1 LLLILSIVNLTTLF
15 VYFFLSTVRKTKY
28 AKVAKAH
35 LKEICEWLSK
45 KDQSL
50 AILAAEHVP
59 HEDPSPE
66 APTKKRKAPLSED
79 APPKK
84 KSSGSRTT
92 NGDLTLG
99 DREEQAM
106 QTLFEFVEDKGGSR
120 EAVENFRCRVTRKPS
135 DGRYDTNYYNEQGRR
150 FRSMVEVGRYLNLM
164 VTPTRTAAGKSR
176 IGFKKRKATTRDI
189 DAEKKKLRKE
199 LDKLRRQ
206 HAKAT
211 KAFDD
216 FLTEDKESRYPVEDL
231 VLQEEEEFTSTK
243 KLTQLNCAAA
253 RTPDVDGFAGVPL
266 HCVPDVLM
274 AWDFLCTFSRVIS
287 LNPIGLDDFVHA
299 LTYKPPAQVGDGDA
313 FGSAPVYVA
322 EAHLGLLK
330 LLLADPSSDEWWWS
344 ILETFETENGIVD
357 VAEAVSKEDIDL
369 PLIRVDFAALLAET
383 EDPLITTSWIQS
395 LDAVRTLKAADTEAI
410 KNSIRTAI
418 NVVANKWVKAYLRKA
433 MKLGTTSGA
442 GFMKRAVIWLLDRVR
457 DARPDLFDRGVNKDA
472 VYQKRAKV
480 VEEVSQQMEKLS
492 NAALTVNDD
501 DLVSDAEE
509 SDDESDSDDED
520 ADEAPSS
527 NGVVVHEE
535 PGDRPAPSI
544 PNKPPPT
551 LVDLLLPPGKPFPQ
565 SELLNPCSWSQMAGA
580 AACRIVHRYKR
591 LRNEVDDSLRQFREF
606 PRLTVAERRQREA
619 ISTSRVLT
627 ECVVNDGDQDPS
639 ANAVKHLCAG
649 GNYLDLSMVERICI
663 LRILIEAAY
672 DTHRVYEVVDTN
684 YKQRTNAIKAL
695 DTEQRKAKREAKE
708 KAAAD
713 EAAARQDL
721 SLEAKRNFIEE
732 KREEIRKANEN
743 SQELTVEE
751 IDGLTD
757 EDILDF
763 DEDIKADYEALP
775 APESYKKAEVVGRV
789 AQIQEAAAFE
799 TELLSVFTM
808 DELLVREKQFLTSM
822 EEELSSLGGED
833 ALMNPTLDRDTSRSI
848 ERLRRDIIKARAAE
862 EKLPQDREVAIEAL
876 KDAIADGT
884 IKSLRSAIRNAKTS
898 KLFGPDYETNGVRA
912 LDVVRDAHME
922 LEEAKQLKKVADA
935 QKDLISKLNKCFI
948 RTEPLGQDRYR
959 NRFWQFEYGEKGHVW
974 VEVDYVIKEGE
985 SHPPHQPGF
994 LDLASDIKSVTIGA
1008 ADVEEDLRPSDD
1020 SETDDQFRLFSRR
1033 EYHASGVT
1041 ACLVKRHW
1049 GCHVNESSLR
1059 TVMKGLDSKGVR
1071 EDQLKKNLKE
1081 ALEDK
1086 AAPLD
1091 GPSEAPIEAA
1101 KEPTDAE
1108 QTAAAQ
1114 AAKEPTAAEQAA
1126 AEQIEEEKE
1135 EVGSGL
1141 QASGDEKAFADA
1153 KEAAEH
1159 TSSETIKMECVEGMS
1174 SSIGQRV
1181 RVRFLVDANK
1191 ENEVAR
1197 YEVGT
1202 ITGWKIRK
1210 DTVLVQPEGDEF
1222 EPSSKAVMTPVWRAW
1237 TDRGNETFLTG
1248 AEVLESISR
1257 YFSWS
1262 SKESNYFESD
1272 AAFLAYRNSSGRHC
1286 GRAAE
1291 AALAATPVKF
1301 AHHMVKREAELYQ
1314 RLKHLVFDNNWG
1326 GKNSARIMWTSS
1338 MKDYAFDFQ
1347 TVLEGLLTLEN
1358 AFFELLGGFPGENGD
1373 TPSAKELLDNPTT
1386 RCDIELETMDNS
1398 CSGLWNSRASRVVFL
1413 EITTS
1418 K

>member
-1 LLLILSIVNLTTLF
+1 
-15 VYFFLSTVRKTKY
+15 
-28 AKVAKAH
+28 VAKAH
-35 LKEICEWLSK
+35 LKEICEWLAK

-50 AILAAEHVP
+50 ATLAAQHVP
-59 HEDPSPE
+59 QEDPSSE
-66 APTKKRKAPLSED
+66 APNKKRKQAASSED
-79 APPKK
+79 APAKK
-84 KSSGSRTT
+84 KSSGSRKN
-92 NGDLTLG
+92 NGDQTLG

-106 QTLFEFVEDKGGSR
+106 KVLFEFVEEKGGSR
-120 EAVENFRCRVTRKPS
+120 QAVENFRCRVTRKPS

-164 VTPTRTAAGKSR
+164 VTPTRTAAGKNR
-176 IGFKKRKATTRDI
+176 MGFKKRKATTREI

-206 HAKAT
+206 HTKAT

-231 VLQEEEEFTSTK
+231 VLQEEEEFTNTK
-243 KLTQLNCAAA
+243 TLTQLNCAAA
-253 RTPDVDGFAGVPL
+253 RTPDVDGFPGVPM

-274 AWDFLCTFSRVIS
+274 AWDFLCTFSRVVS
-287 LNPIGLDDFVHA
+287 VNPIGLDDFVYA

-313 FGSAPVYVA
+313 FGLAPVYVA
-322 EAHLGLLK
+322 EAHLGVLK
-330 LLLADPSSDEWWWS
+330 LLLADRSSDEWWWS
-344 ILETFETENGIVD
+344 TLETFETENGIID
-357 VAEAVSKEDIDL
+357 VAEAVSKEDSDL
-369 PLIRVDFAALLAET
+369 PLIRIDFAALLAVT

-418 NVVANKWVKAYLRKA
+418 NVVANKWVQAYLRKA
-433 MKLGTTSGA
+433 MKLGKTSGA
-442 GFMKRAVIWLLDRVR
+442 GFMKRAVVWLLDRMR
-457 DARPDLFDRGVNKDA
+457 DARPDLFDRGVSNDA
-472 VYQKRAKV
+472 VFQKRAKV
-480 VEEVSQQMEKLS
+480 VEEVSLQMEKLS

-520 ADEAPSS
+520 AQETPSN
-527 NGVVVHEE
+527 NGMVVQEE
-535 PGDRPAPSI
+535 PGDLPAPSI

-551 LVDLLLPPGKPFPQ
+551 LVDLLLPPGKPLPQ

-580 AACRIVHRYKR
+580 AVCRILHRYKR
-591 LRNEVDDSLRQFREF
+591 LRNEVDDSLRQFREL
-606 PRLTVAERRQREA
+606 PRLTVAERRLREA

-721 SLEAKRNFIEE
+721 SHEAKRNFIEE

-743 SQELTVEE
+743 SQELTAEE

-763 DEDIKADYEALP
+763 DEDIMADYEALP
-775 APESYKKAEVVGRV
+775 TPESYKKAEVVGRV

-799 TELLSVFTM
+799 TELLSVLTM
-808 DELLVREKQFLTSM
+808 DELLEREKQFLASM
-822 EEELSSLGGED
+822 EEELLSLGGED

-848 ERLRRDIIKARAAE
+848 ERLRRDIIKTRAAE
-862 EKLPQDREVAIEAL
+862 EKLPQDREVAIETL

-884 IKSLRSAIRNAKTS
+884 IKSLRSAIRNAKTA
-898 KLFGPDYETNGVRA
+898 KLFGPDYETNGVWA

-935 QKDLISKLNKCFI
+935 QKDLISKLNKCFT

-959 NRFWQFEYGEKGHVW
+959 NRFWQFESGEKGHVW
-974 VEVDYVIKEGE
+974 VEVGYVIKEGE
-985 SHPPHQPGF
+985 SHPPPQPGF
-994 LDLASDIKSVTIGA
+994 LDLASDIKRIAIGA
-1008 ADVEEDLRPSDD
+1008 ADMEEDLGPSDD
-1020 SETDDQFRLFSRR
+1020 SETDDQFRLLSRR

-1049 GCHVNESSLR
+1049 GCHINESSLR

-1086 AAPLD
+1086 ATPQD

-1101 KEPTDAE
+1101 KEPTD
-1108 QTAAAQ
+1108 
-1114 AAKEPTAAEQAA
+1114 EQAA
-1126 AEQIEEEKE
+1126 AEQREEEKE
-1135 EVGSGL
+1135 KAGSDL

-1153 KEAAEH
+1153 KEAAQH
-1159 TSSETIKMECVEGMS
+1159 TTSETIKMECVEGMS
-1174 SSIGQRV
+1174 SAVGQRV
-1181 RVRFLVDANK
+1181 RLRFLVDANK

-1197 YEVGT
+1197 YEVGE
-1202 ITGWKIRK
+1202 ITGWKMQK
-1210 DTVLVQPEGDEF
+1210 DTVLVEPEGDEF
-1222 EPSSKAVMTPVWRAW
+1222 EPSSKVVMTPVWRAW

-1248 AEVLESISR
+1248 IDVLESVSR
-1257 YFSWS
+1257 YVRWS

-1301 AHHMVKREAELYQ
+1301 AQHMMKREAELYQ

-1326 GKNSARIMWTSS
+1326 GKNGARIMWASS

-1347 TVLEGLLTLEN
+1347 TVREGLLSLES

-1373 TPSAKELLDNPTT
+1373 TPSAKELLDNPAT

-1398 CSGLWNSRASRVVFL
+1398 GSGLWNSRASRAVFL